1 MNVLFVRQLID
12 NMLRREAETL
22 LWATAELLK
31 QNDRFI
37 EKCEKLVE

>member
-1 MNVLFVRQLID
+1 MKIQFVRQLID

-22 LWATAELLK
+22 LWATEKLIK
-31 QNDRFI
+31 QNDKFI